1 LRIFDKARRGARV
14 FVTVIVLTL
23 AAAAGWLIWVH
34 YFTAPWTRDGQV
46 LAYVVDVTP
55 EISGRVVALYVGDNQ
70 VVSRGEA
77 LFEIDPLDYQ
87 IAVAS
92 AQAMVN
98 SNVADLENKKAEA
111 ARRGRLTTLTT
122 SAEEQQTYKSL
133 ADIATATL
141 AASIS
146 QLNQAKVNLER
157 TTVRSPVNGYV
168 TNLQLREGNYAT
180 KGIRSLSLLDSDS
193 FWIAG
198 YFEETKIAGIK
209 VGDPAYALLMAFPD
223 PVRGHVESIARG
235 INTPNTQAGGQG
247 LAMVDPV
254 FTWVRLAQRIPVRI
268 HIDEVPPT
276 VVIAAGMTATVTVGK
291 AGGPSIGPG
300 STRGLIS
307 RLFTQAGGR

>member
-1 LRIFDKARRGARV
+1 MSGLGLFDKARRSARV
-14 FVTVIVLTL
+14 FVTLVVLAL
-23 AAAAGWLIWVH
+23 ASVAGWVVWTH
-34 YFTAPWTRDGQV
+34 YLTAPWTRDGQV
-46 LAYVVDVTP
+46 LAYVVDLAP
-55 EISGRVVALYVGDNQ
+55 EISGRVVTLHVADNQ
-70 VVSRGEA
+70 VVHRGDA
-77 LFEIDPLDYQ
+77 LYEIDPVDYQ

-98 SNVADLENKKAEA
+98 SNMADLENKKAES

-122 SAEEQQTYKSL
+122 SAEEQQTYKST

-141 AASIS
+141 AGSIS
-146 QLNQAKVNLER
+146 QLNQAKVNLDR

-168 TNLQLREGNYAT
+168 TNLQLREGDYAT
-180 KGIRSLSLLDSDS
+180 KGTRSLSLLDSDS

-209 VGDPAYALLMAFPD
+209 VGDPAYALLMAYRD

-235 INTPNTQAGGQG
+235 INTPNTQPGTQG
-247 LAMVDPV
+247 LATVDPV

-276 VVIAAGMTATVTVGK
+276 VVIAAGMTATVT
-291 AGGPSIGPG
+291 IGDALG
-300 STRGLIS
+300 TRGLIS
-307 RLFTQAGGR
+307 RVFTQAGGR